1 MMTGLRGPTGALIV
15 VLAAFALS
23 GVGMTDDE
31 TGFVPLFDG
40 KTLDGWTGGDYVVE
54 DGMLVCPEKGGGYLR
69 TEKEYDDFILR
80 FELKLPPGGNNG
92 VAIRA
97 PAAGHV
103 AYDGMEIQ
111 IIDNTAERYAKLR
124 PVQYHG
130 SIYDVVPAKRGALKP
145 VGEWNEQEILA
156 DGRHIRVTLNGQVIV
171 DANLDH
177 ITDPAVLKKHP
188 GLQRAIGHIGF
199 LGHSSRI
206 EFRNIRIKELR
217 TDNVPPPGY
226 VALFNGK
233 DLSGWKGLVLS
244 PPKRAAMTPQE
255 LAEAQEAADERM
267 RAHWTVE
274 DGVLLFDGKGD
285 SLCTARDYRDFDMV
299 VDWKIEAGGDS
310 GIYLRGSPQ
319 VGIWDNP
326 IGSGGLYNNKVN
338 PSDALKVADSPIGEW
353 NRFRITMI
361 DDKVTVHLNGVL
373 VVDNVTME
381 NFWERDKPIY
391 RTGQIELQD
400 HNNPLWFKNI
410 FIREI
415 PPLPAE

>member
-1 MMTGLRGPTGALIV
+1 MTGLRGPTGALIV

-40 KTLDGWTGGDYVVE
+40 KTLDGWTGGKYIVE

-156 DGRHIRVTLNGQVIV
+156 HGRHIRVTLNGQVIV
-171 DANLDH
+171 DANLDD

-217 TDNVPPPGY
+217 TDNVPLPGY

-244 PPKRAAMTPQE
+244 PPKRAAITPQE
-255 LAEAQEAADERM
+255 LAEAQKAADERM

-285 SLCTARDYRDFDMV
+285 SLCTARDYRDFEMV

-400 HNNPLWFKNI
+400 HKNPLWFKNI